1 MKPLITASDEGN
13 VRLVKLLLD
22 KGADVNLS
30 DQVRYWPVYVY
41 SFTGCSNL
49 TLQGQKWQPYAE

>member
-49 TLQGQKWQPYAE
+49 TLQGQK